1 MAADVVFSEVL
12 CFIRYNFDK
21 LTVSEIKPVLC
32 NFYGEEDLFTAKDS
46 SLKAVQQ
53 AVQCT
58 GTSLPRLLKRQGDVK
73 EKQTVDDILK
83 LFAII
88 GEHKL
93 TDSIPRFVAEDLT
106 KIPFVN
112 ADSIN
117 VLAMAKKLETLEN
130 RLSSAQFMYLG
141 VNLHQ
146 YCRVLKGWKVQYNW
160 LVYR

>member
-1 MAADVVFSEVL
+1 MESG
-12 CFIRYNFDK
+12 RK
-21 LTVSEIKPVLC
+21 KT
-32 NFYGEEDLFTAKDS
+32 
-46 SLKAVQQ
+46 
-53 AVQCT
+53 
-58 GTSLPRLLKRQGDVK
+58 LKRQGDFK

-83 LFAII
+83 LFAIT

-130 RLSSAQFMYLG
+130 RLSSTQFMYLG

-146 YCRVLKGWKVQYNW
+146 YCRVLKGGKVQYNW